1 MKNLCCLMLFCLLS
15 INAQAQ
21 WENIGGQARDVG
33 VGADG
38 STWVIG
44 WVSNGGGNYPI
55 AKWTGSFWQEVPGG
69 AVRIAVAPNGN
80 PWVVNAAGLIYRY
93 NGSAWEQIGGQARD
107 IGIGADGTVWVIG
120 WTSVAGGYNIARWSG
135 SSWQD
140 IPGGAV
146 RIAVDGTG
154 QAWIVNSSGVIFR
167 RQNNTWVALP
177 GAGKD
182 IGVGPDGTA
191 WVIGT
196 KASGSDY
203 AIYKW
208 TANTWQEVD
217 GGATNI
223 SVGPGGLPWVVN
235 SNGGIF
241 RRQNILPST
250 SRVMTRFNPQV
261 HGFKFVNRF
270 TVPVELLGFN
280 FGNFSGLCGGMAYAA
295 LDYFRAGITIPQ
307 QNYMPARGMPLYDY
321 LLNRQQTSVK
331 SNLDKW
337 GEYGFNPGGAR
348 NREFF
353 NWGLQLGSGRLG
365 ELQSRIDRGEPVPL
379 GLQDCGN
386 DCACP
391 SGKCPG
397 NHQVLA
403 IGYEMGRYKGDLGAN
418 IEDLSIFVYDPN
430 YPNRTMTLRPHVDG
444 AMYLYR
450 EEGQENIGACRWRAY
465 FTDMKYTRATPPV
478 IPNNPN
484 ELIATFRTG
493 GDDLRGGNDNVHL
506 ILLMRSGATVRFE
519 NVNDKQRWS
528 DGSTQQISRP
538 LSPTFKAEDLI
549 GVRIETTFGG
559 GWNGDNWNLEELD
572 IRVKL
577 NGVERIMFKQAGTPL
592 FRFTGDQKVREF
604 KF

>member
-1 MKNLCCLMLFCLLS
+1 MFS

-21 WENIGGQARDVG
+21 WENIAGQARDVG

-38 STWVIG
+38 TAWVIG

-93 NGSAWEQIGGQARD
+93 NGSGWEQIGGQARD
-107 IGIGADGTVWVIG
+107 IGIGADGSVWVIG
-120 WTSVAGGYNIARWSG
+120 WTSVAGGYNIAKWTG
-135 SSWQD
+135 SFWQEV
-140 IPGGAV
+140 PGGAV

-154 QAWIVNSSGVIFR
+154 QAWIVNSNGTIFR
-167 RQNNTWVALP
+167 RQNNTWVTLP

-208 TANTWQEVD
+208 TANTWQEMD

-235 SNGGIF
+235 SDGSIF
-241 RRQNILPST
+241 RRQNILPPT

-261 HGFKFVNRF
+261 HGFKFVNSF
-270 TVPVELLGFN
+270 TVQTQIAGFN
-280 FGNFSGLCGGMAYAA
+280 GPTFSGLCGGMVYAA
-295 LDYFRAGITIPQ
+295 LDYFYANKLIPQ
-307 QNYMPARGMPLYDY
+307 QTYMPAEGMPLQAY
-321 LLNRQQTSVK
+321 LSNRQMNSVLP
-331 SNLDKW
+331 NADKW
-337 GEYGFNPGGAR
+337 AEYGFNPFGSR

-365 ELQSRIDRGEPVPL
+365 ELRSRIDRGDPVPL
-379 GLQDCGN
+379 GLQACGSDCN
-386 DCACP
+386 CP
-391 SGKCPG
+391 RGCPG
-397 NHQVLA
+397 SHQVLA
-403 IGYEMGRYKGDLGAN
+403 IGYEMGRYRGDLGEN

-430 YPNRTMTLRPHVDG
+430 HPNTTMTLKPSVGG
-444 AMYLYR
+444 AMYLYS
-450 EEGQENIGACRWRAY
+450 EENNCRWRAY
-465 FTDMKYTRATPPV
+465 FTDMKYSKATPPT
-478 IPNNPN
+478 ITNAPNQ
-484 ELIATFRTG
+484 LLATFRTG

-506 ILLMRSGATVRFE
+506 VLLLRSGATLRFD
-519 NVNDKQRWS
+519 NVNNGKRWV
-528 DGSTQQISRP
+528 DGSTQPVSRT
-538 LSPTFKAEDLI
+538 LSSSFRTEDVV
-549 GVRIETTFGG
+549 GVRIETTLGG
-559 GWNGDNWNLEELD
+559 GIGGDNWNLEALS
-572 IRVKL
+572 IVINV
-577 NGVERIMFKQAGTPL
+577 NGSNKEMFARSGTPL
-592 FRFTGDQKVREF
+592 VRFTGDLRTKEF
-604 KF
+604 RF